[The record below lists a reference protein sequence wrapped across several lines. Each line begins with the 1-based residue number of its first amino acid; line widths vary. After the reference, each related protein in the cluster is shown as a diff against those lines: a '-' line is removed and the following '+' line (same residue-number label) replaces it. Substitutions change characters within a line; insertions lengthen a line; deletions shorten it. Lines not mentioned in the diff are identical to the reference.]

1 MTEPKASDLRDRFA
15 SVAARSRAAQ
25 PGEPARPA
33 AAGEEP
39 AEQPR
44 QVTRRRRQRPVTKR
58 FTVDLEQDTHHR
70 LREVAVD
77 LDADATE
84 IVRIL
89 LSWLS
94 DPQVVS
100 RIRSEL
106 DAL

>member
-1 MTEPKASDLRDRFA
+1 MSEPKASDLRDRFA
-15 SVAARSRAAQ
+15 SVAARNR
-25 PGEPARPA
+25 PGEPKSPVPPADEQPA
-33 AAGEEP
+33 AGRPSQAS
-39 AEQPR
+39 
-44 QVTRRRRQRPVTKR
+44 RRRRQRPVTKR
-58 FTVDLEQDTHHR
+58 FTVDLEQDTHRR
-70 LREVAVD
+70 LRELAVE

-94 DPQVVS
+94 DPQVTS